1 MDTLVLQGSPQTIL
15 RQCLGNIQAVP
26 LQSSIHIPNIPH
38 PIPIAIGIPVQTCD
52 DMLLKM
58 KNLLIKGL
66 DFIKTGKKW

>member
-1 MDTLVLQGSPQTIL
+1 LV
-15 RQCLGNIQAVP
+15 
-26 LQSSIHIPNIPH
+26 
-38 PIPIAIGIPVQTCD
+38 D